1 MKINLG
7 LSRAVT
13 LSLLFG
19 AAGSLVIATG
29 TQAQVA
35 VTPTPAAATTS
46 TTVLQVIGT
55 ASPLQTG
62 LKETINFSGPLSI
75 TTTVL
80 VDPAL
85 PASVVVSIDGR
96 GVIGVGATTKTVYHN
111 ECEANLTRQ
120 FAATDVIKTTFAFFE
135 NKAGSYLFSKT
146 GLLTLS
152 LTYSKTTMT
161 LTKATATIG
170 APSVLGAA
178 F

>member
-7 LSRAVT
+7 LSRAVM

-29 TQAQVA
+29 TQAQVTA
-35 VTPTPAAATTS
+35 TTPAAATTS
-46 TTVLQVIGT
+46 TSVLQVIGT

-62 LKETINFSGPLSI
+62 LTETINFSGPLSV

-85 PASVVVSIDGR
+85 PASVIVSIDGR
-96 GVIGVGATTKTVYHN
+96 GIIGVGATTKTIYHN

-152 LTYSKTTMT
+152 LAYSTKTMT
-161 LTKATATIG
+161 LTKATAAVG
-170 APSVLGAA
+170 GPSVLGAA

>member
-7 LSRAVT
+7 LSRAVM

-29 TQAQVA
+29 TQAQVTA
-35 VTPTPAAATTS
+35 TTPAAATTS
-46 TTVLQVIGT
+46 TSVLQVIGT

-62 LKETINFSGPLSI
+62 LKETINFSGPLVVTAI
-75 TTTVL
+75 VL
-80 VDPAL
+80 IDPAL
-85 PASVVVSIDGR
+85 PASVVLSIDGR
-96 GVIGVGATTKTVYHN
+96 GVKGIGATTGTVYEN

-120 FAATDVIKTTFAFFE
+120 FAATDLIKTTFAFFE
-135 NKAGSYLFSKT
+135 SKAGSYLFSKT

-152 LTYSKTTMT
+152 LSYNTKTMT
-161 LTKATATIG
+161 LTKATATVG
-170 APSVLGAA
+170 APTVLGAA